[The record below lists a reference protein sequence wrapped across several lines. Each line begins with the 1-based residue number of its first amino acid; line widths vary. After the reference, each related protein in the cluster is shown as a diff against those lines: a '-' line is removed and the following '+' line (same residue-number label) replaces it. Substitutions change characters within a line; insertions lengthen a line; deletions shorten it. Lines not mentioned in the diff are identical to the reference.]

1 MIPDQLRISLSYI
14 VNFWNISGWEAAIG
28 VRGKNPKRWFT
39 KLQEIA
45 SMCVRR
51 TGIAAEVKETLG
63 FDLTPIFIEAG
74 AIWA

>member
-1 MIPDQLRISLSYI
+1 
-14 VNFWNISGWEAAIG
+14 
-28 VRGKNPKRWFT
+28 
-39 KLQEIA
+39 
-45 SMCVRR
+45 MCVRR